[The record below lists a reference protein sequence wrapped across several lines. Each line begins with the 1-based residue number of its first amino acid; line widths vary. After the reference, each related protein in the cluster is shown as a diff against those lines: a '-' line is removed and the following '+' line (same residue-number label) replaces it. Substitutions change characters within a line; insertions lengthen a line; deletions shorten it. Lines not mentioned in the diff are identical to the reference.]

1 MISSGFT
8 TLRHLPVRTCF
19 FLGFLSLSLYV
30 YTQRRIF
37 VCVLGKSVLYNI
49 DIFKVCAFNIFYV
62 CVGTA
67 ADKSVRA

>member
-8 TLRHLPVRTCF
+8 TLRHLPVS
-19 FLGFLSLSLYV
+19 FLAFCLSLCIHTETHVFV
-30 YTQRRIF
+30 Y
-37 VCVLGKSVLYNI
+37 VLGKSVLYSI

-62 CVGTA
+62 RVGTA